1 MTTCR
6 FATRCARLENTVI
19 LNFSPFEQFFL
30 FVLKIKKNKRVNL
43 DNLAK
48 RLRKENDEMKEE
60 LRVYQE
66 KYGVLSDYD
75 DENEE

>member
-1 MTTCR
+1 
-6 FATRCARLENTVI
+6 
-19 LNFSPFEQFFL
+19 
-30 FVLKIKKNKRVNL
+30 VNL